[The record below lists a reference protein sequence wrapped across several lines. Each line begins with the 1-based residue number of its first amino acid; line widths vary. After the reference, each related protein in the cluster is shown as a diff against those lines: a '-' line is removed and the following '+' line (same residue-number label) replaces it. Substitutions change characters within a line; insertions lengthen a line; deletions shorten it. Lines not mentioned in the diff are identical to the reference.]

1 MDKKDIVVVV
11 PIYLPAL
18 SEMEAVSLKQCLDIL
33 SDYSIVII
41 KPENLDLSNIQSQ
54 FLLPKVVSFPDRC
67 FRGIEAYNR
76 LMLDVTFYKTFSSYT
91 YMLVYQLDA
100 YVFKDELFFWAS
112 LGYDYIGAP
121 WMPQQRKYWRF
132 PSRSVWFV
140 QRCFWSIFYPK
151 NLRRMK
157 YCWFHVGNGGF
168 SLRKISKM
176 IAVTE
181 HYKTIIDKCMADSN
195 PFFPEDVFLLLNTYD
210 KESHLKRPSYKL
222 AMKFAI
228 EQIPAWSY
236 RANGCQLPFG
246 CHNWTHPEMLPFW
259 SQFIKLG

>member
-1 MDKKDIVVVV
+1 M

-41 KPENLDLSNIQSQ
+41 KPENLDISNIQSQ
-54 FLLPKVVSFPDRC
+54 FLLPKVISFPDRC
-67 FRGIEAYNR
+67 FQGIEAYNR
-76 LMLDVTFYKTFSSYT
+76 LMLDVAFYRTFSSYT

-100 YVFKDELFFWAS
+100 YAFKDELFFWAS

-121 WMPQQRKYWRF
+121 WMPHQRKYWRF
-132 PSRSVWFV
+132 PTRFVWFV

-181 HYKTIIDKCMADSN
+181 HYKAIIDKCMADSN
-195 PFFPEDVFLLLNTYD
+195 SFSP
-210 KESHLKRPSYKL
+210 KMS
-222 AMKFAI
+222 FAF
-228 EQIPAWSY
+228 EYS
-236 RANGCQLPFG
+236 
-246 CHNWTHPEMLPFW
+246 
-259 SQFIKLG
+259 

>member
-121 WMPQQRKYWRF
+121 WMPHQRQYWRF

-195 PFFPEDVFLLLNTYD
+195 PF
-210 KESHLKRPSYKL
+210 SLKMS
-222 AMKFAI
+222 F
-228 EQIPAWSY
+228 
-236 RANGCQLPFG
+236 CF
-246 CHNWTHPEMLPFW
+246 
-259 SQFIKLG
+259 

>member
-100 YVFKDELFFWAS
+100 YC
-112 LGYDYIGAP
+112 I
-121 WMPQQRKYWRF
+121 
-132 PSRSVWFV
+132 
-140 QRCFWSIFYPK
+140 
-151 NLRRMK
+151 
-157 YCWFHVGNGGF
+157 
-168 SLRKISKM
+168 
-176 IAVTE
+176 
-181 HYKTIIDKCMADSN
+181 
-195 PFFPEDVFLLLNTYD
+195 
-210 KESHLKRPSYKL
+210 
-222 AMKFAI
+222 
-228 EQIPAWSY
+228 
-236 RANGCQLPFG
+236 
-246 CHNWTHPEMLPFW
+246 
-259 SQFIKLG
+259 